1 MLGEVSAKA
10 DEQRVEALKERFPGV
25 DFEPIDVTIALGRA
39 ASTVEQMLAK
49 DLKPYGITP
58 VALQVLIS
66 ILLLDDGRIDLTSL
80 GEQVHVTK
88 ANVSLVLQGLE
99 KRKLVKR
106 ATEPADGRRIRV
118 RLTPQGRSILD
129 ELVPIARHRMEAAL
143 DPLSARDRK
152 ELRRIS
158 RLIESSS

>member
-1 MLGEVSAKA
+1 MGVKA
-10 DEQRVEALKERFPGV
+10 DEERVQALKARFPKMDV
-25 DFEPIDVTIALGRA
+25 EPIDVTIAVGRA
-39 ASTVEQMLAK
+39 AASVERMLAK

-58 VALQVLIS
+58 VGLQVLIS
-66 ILLLDDGRIDLTSL
+66 VLLADDGPFDLTTL
-80 GEQVHVTK
+80 GEQVRVTK

-118 RLTPQGRSILD
+118 RLTARGRKVLE
-129 ELVPIARHRMEAAL
+129 ELVPLARDRMEVAL
-143 DPLSARDRK
+143 NPLSARDRR

-158 RLIESSS
+158 RLIEA